1 MTDRVIRDGRVAV
14 VYSPGF
20 GAGWSTWDH
29 GNYGDALVFDP
40 NIVTYVETK
49 RWNELKVYME
59 LKYPD
64 LYLGGIGDL
73 TVEWVPVGAQF
84 KVTEYDGS
92 ESIEYRD
99 SEDWLIA

>member
-1 MTDRVIRDGRVAV
+1 MKDRVIRDGRVAV

-20 GAGWSTWDH
+20 GAGWYTW
-29 GNYGDALVFDP
+29 NLESPEILFDP
-40 NIVTYVETK
+40 NIVIYVETK
-49 RWNELKVYME
+49 RWDELKVYME

-73 TVEWVPVGAQF
+73 TVEWVPVGVQF

-92 ESIEYRD
+92 ECLEYRD
-99 SEDWLIA
+99 SDNWLTA

>member
-1 MTDRVIRDGRVAV
+1 MNKLTENGKVGV

-20 GAGWSTWDH
+20 GAGWYTW
-29 GNYGDALVFDP
+29 NTEYPEIIFDP
-40 NIVTYVETK
+40 NIVTYVERK
-49 RWNELKVYME
+49 RWNDLKVYIE

-73 TVEWVPVGAQF
+73 TVEWIPVGVEFQI
-84 KVTEYDGS
+84 KEYDGS

-99 SEDWLIA
+99 TDKWLTA